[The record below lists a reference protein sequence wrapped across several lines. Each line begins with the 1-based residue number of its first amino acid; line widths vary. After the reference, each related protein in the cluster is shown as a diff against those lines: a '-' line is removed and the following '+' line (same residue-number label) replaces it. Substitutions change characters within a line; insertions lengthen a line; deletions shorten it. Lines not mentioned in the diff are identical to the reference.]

1 MHYFD
6 KMIRTTPPLLLLL
19 ILLAIR
25 PAVAQ
30 KIIFTPQWIQQ
41 SQFVGYYAAEKEGF
55 YTDEGAE
62 VEIIHP
68 SASNNAIHML
78 KSGKANMITMMLSQ
92 AMKLK
97 SEGLDIVNVMQTS
110 QRAALVIVSREPL
123 NGIQSLNGKKI
134 GRWAAGHDELAQAAI
149 KDNNLNVEWI
159 PFLSGVNL
167 FLSGAI
173 DATLAMSFNEYY
185 RILET
190 GHPIHKEHEIR
201 LKEIG
206 YDVPEDGVYAL
217 RSYYEAHKEEVAKF
231 VRASQKGWQWASQ
244 NRKACCDMVME
255 IARNAKVP
263 TSRYLQ
269 EMMLQDVLSNQIP
282 KGEYAPSFVLKKEQ
296 FDEAVRLFARSG
308 YLTID
313 FSYGDFVVTQ

>member
-6 KMIRTTPPLLLLL
+6 KMIRTTPPLILLL

-41 SQFVGYYAAEKEGF
+41 SQFAGYYAAEKEGF

-110 QRAALVIVSREPL
+110 QRAALVFVSREPL

-149 KDNNLNVEWI
+149 KDNDLNVEWI

-173 DATLAMSFNEYY
+173 DATLTMSFNEYY

-190 GHPIHKEHEIR
+190 GHPISKEHEIR
-201 LKEIG
+201 LKDIG
-206 YDVPEDGVYAL
+206 YDIPEDGVYVL
-217 RSYYEAHKEEVAKF
+217 RSYYEANKEEVAKF
-231 VRASQKGWQWASQ
+231 VRASQKGWKWASQ

-282 KGEYAPSFVLKKEQ
+282 KGEYTPTFVLKKEQ
-296 FDEAVRLFARSG
+296 FDMAVRLFTQSG

-313 FSYGDFVVTQ
+313 FNYGDFVVTQ